1 MLADV
6 FENFINMCLEIYQF
20 DPAKFLSAS
29 GLAQQATLKK
39 ATVKLGFLI
48 NINML
53 LVVEKSFKGGICHSI
68 YRYANANN
76 KYMKN

>member
-1 MLADV
+1 
-6 FENFINMCLEIYQF
+6 MCLEIYQF

-29 GLAQQATLKK
+29 GLAQQAALKK
-39 ATVKLGFLI
+39 ATVKLDFLI

-53 LVVEKSFKGGICHSI
+53 LVVEKSFKGGIRHSI
-68 YRYANANN
+68 YQYANANN